1 MRARNIKPGFFR
13 NEQLAECCAFARLLF
28 EGLWCLA
35 DREGR
40 LEDRPKRIRADVFP
54 YDDVDVEELLDELA
68 AQKLIVRY
76 AAEGLRCI
84 WIPTFLRHQ
93 HPLPKEKASEL
104 PQFEEG
110 MAAETTYSDKVHTK
124 VISGSEPDN
133 TLPRTGLSD
142 VLNPDILNPEET
154 PLNPPLSEKAKEQ
167 NQDRANVQDCRVASL
182 CAMTDGERNGA
193 SRKNRRRDENEAED
207 HEFVLFWNK
216 YPYMRGSRTKAYRC
230 WQRLVKAGVSTKLL
244 QQAAAKYA
252 AHCFERGLEPD
263 YVLHGSTFL
272 SWKDRRYK
280 EYLPED
286 DVGAGTGGGQDV
298 KLEDYRL
305 EGGGIDAKA
314 YERARRGLDK
324 PRSGPDGPKVPGSG
338 LDP

>member
-76 AAEGLRCI
+76 EAEGLRCI

-104 PQFEEG
+104 PPFEEG
-110 MAAETTYSDKVHTK
+110 MAAEAPCSDKVHTK
-124 VISGSEPDN
+124 VISESEPDN

-142 VLNPDILNPEET
+142 VLNPDVLNPEET
-154 PLNPPLSEKAKEQ
+154 PLNPPLSEKA
-167 NQDRANVQDCRVASL
+167 RAKSKK
-182 CAMTDGERNGA
+182 TEGEAR
-193 SRKNRRRDENEAED
+193 
-207 HEFVLFWNK
+207 EFELFWNE
-216 YPYMRGSRTKAYRC
+216 YPCKRGSKSKAFRC
-230 WQRLVKAGVSTKLL
+230 WQRLVKAGLPPERL
-244 QQAAAKYA
+244 RRAAAEYSA
-252 AHCFERGLEPD
+252 RCLELGTEPQF
-263 YVLHGSTFL
+263 VMHGATFL

-280 EYLPED
+280 EYLTEN
-286 DVGAGTGGGQDV
+286 DVGTGYCGRQDV
-298 KLEDYRL
+298 KLEDFRL

-324 PRSGPDGPKVPGSG
+324 PRSGLDGPKVPGSG
-338 LDP
+338 LDS